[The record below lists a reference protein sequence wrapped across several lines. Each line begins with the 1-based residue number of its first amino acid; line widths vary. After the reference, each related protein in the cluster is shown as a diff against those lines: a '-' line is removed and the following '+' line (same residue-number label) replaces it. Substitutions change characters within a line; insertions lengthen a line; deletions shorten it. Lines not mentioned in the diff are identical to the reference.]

1 VDGSEPGTVPHVR
14 DAADRSLS
22 MSGYQSEAKTPREV
36 EIRAR
41 NRKTGLILASIA
53 LVFFLGVVLQ
63 HAFVH

>member
-1 VDGSEPGTVPHVR
+1 
-14 DAADRSLS
+14 
-22 MSGYQSEAKTPREV
+22 MSGYQSEVRTPREA